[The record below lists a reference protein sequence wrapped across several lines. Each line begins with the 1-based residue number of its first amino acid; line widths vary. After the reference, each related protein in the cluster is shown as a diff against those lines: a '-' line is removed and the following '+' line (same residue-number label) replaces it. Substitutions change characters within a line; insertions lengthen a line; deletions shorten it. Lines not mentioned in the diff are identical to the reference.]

1 MSKHY
6 KSLKE
11 FQEATLTRLKPILK
25 EPGLLIKVQNIIGG
39 GDHEWATA
47 ELKAD
52 AECQNGMAVGSSLYF
67 YNCVCA
73 TQIKY

>member
-6 KSLKE
+6 KSLAE

-25 EPGLLIKVQNIIGG
+25 EPGLLIKVQNIVGG

-52 AECQNGMAVGSSLYF
+52 AVCQNGTTLLHVPLFLDQAK
-67 YNCVCA
+67 C
-73 TQIKY
+73 